1 MSAVSQRP
9 AAPPTLTEVIQL
21 PDQALAPTEPV
32 PLAPES
38 VALEDV
44 EPAKAAAVEVPRA
57 AFARISELDGR
68 LLDSLVDALR
78 PRLQAW
84 LEVELRLALAEAL
97 PMLSERMAAT
107 LREELDGELREL
119 VQRAL
124 ADARRVQVGR

>member
-1 MSAVSQRP
+1 VSQRP
-9 AAPPTLTEVIQL
+9 AAPPTLTEVIHL
-21 PDQALAPTEPV
+21 SDQALAPTEPM

-38 VALEDV
+38 MALEDV
-44 EPAKAAAVEVPRA
+44 EPAAASAVEVPHA
-57 AFARISELDGR
+57 ALARGPELDAR

-84 LEVELRLALAEAL
+84 LEVEMRLALTEAL

-107 LREELDGELREL
+107 FRDELDGELREL

-124 ADARRVQVGR
+124 AEARGVNRP